1 MAKRTAETVVLVIDE
16 EGIESLISELL
27 KGTADNQAGFFVY
40 LTPELASNISFR
52 IQILIE

>member
-16 EGIESLISELL
+16 EGIDSLISELL
-27 KGTADNQAGFFVY
+27 KGTADNQAGFFCLFDPRVSKY
-40 LTPELASNISFR
+40 INFR